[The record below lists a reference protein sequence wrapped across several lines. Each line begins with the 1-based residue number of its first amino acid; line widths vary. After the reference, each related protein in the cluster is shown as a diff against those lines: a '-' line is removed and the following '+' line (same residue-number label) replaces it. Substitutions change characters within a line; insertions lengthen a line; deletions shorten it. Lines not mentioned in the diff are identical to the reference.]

1 VEDVKSTAN
10 AGSNIALIKYWGN
23 RDDEL
28 RLPMNGSISMTLD
41 AARTTTTVAFDR
53 AYDEDEVSIDGE
65 VVQGAVRERVSKFL
79 NRVREMADTDLPAR
93 VVSRNSFP
101 TGAGMA
107 SSASGFAAL
116 AAAATSALEM
126 GLSDRELSILS
137 RLGSGSAC
145 RSIFGGFVE
154 WVAGARH
161 PDSYAFPLAS
171 VEHWHL
177 VDVIAVVSAGH
188 KEVGSTEGH
197 PLAGTSPF
205 YAARLAQLQD
215 DLPAIRGAVLNR
227 DFTVLGTIVEREAL
241 SMHGVMLTSCPSL
254 LYWNAGTVE
263 VMKAVRRWRREG
275 IEAYFTMD
283 AGPNVHV
290 LTLPTFEQAISES
303 LLQLDTVERCITCGP
318 GEGVQYLESH
328 LF

>member
-1 VEDVKSTAN
+1 MEGRKATAS

-23 RDDEL
+23 RDDEM

-41 AARTTTTVAFDR
+41 IARTATTVAFDQT
-53 AYDEDEVSIDGE
+53 YEEDQVSIDGE
-65 VVQGAVRERVSKFL
+65 TVQGAARERVSKFL
-79 NRVREMADTDLPAR
+79 DGVREMADTDLPAR

-101 TGAGMA
+101 KGAGIA

-116 AAAATSALEM
+116 ATAATKALDLR
-126 GLSDRELSILS
+126 LSDRELSILA

-161 PDSYAFPLAS
+161 PDSYAFPLAPS
-171 VEHWHL
+171 EHWHL
-177 VDVIAVVSAGH
+177 VDVIAIVSAGH

-197 PLAGTSPF
+197 SLARTSSF

-215 DLPAIRGAVLNR
+215 DLPAIRGAILNR
-227 DFTVLGTIVEREAL
+227 DFTLLGTVAEREAL

-263 VMKAVRRWRREG
+263 VMEAVRRWRREG
-275 IEAYFTMD
+275 VEAYFTMD

-290 LTLPTFEQAISES
+290 LTVPPFAEAIRES
-303 LLQLDTVERCITCGP
+303 LMQIEMVERCIVCGP